1 MSRRFFELAVRAHRL
16 VTGTARPHPQAP
28 RGPRAT
34 ARRQLGTELTQ
45 FSFRLAFVID
55 IAYVGLGGL
64 AGAAVAR
71 ATTTPNPGMLCAES
85 AGAIPNVSAPE
96 QRSSTLLPPGII
108 R

>member
-1 MSRRFFELAVRAHRL
+1 MSRHFFELAVRARRL
-16 VTGTARPHPQAP
+16 VTRTGHPLSEAARST
-28 RGPRAT
+28 RLT
-34 ARRQLGTELTQ
+34 ARRQLGNELTQ

-71 ATTTPNPGMLCAES
+71 ATTTPNPGRLCAES
-85 AGAIPNVSAPE
+85 TGAIPNVSAPG
-96 QRSSTLLPPGII
+96 QRGSTLLPPGII